1 MFLILFF
8 FVVLTVFLYSIPE
21 LSEHIYNQ
29 CLNSF
34 SGYLV
39 ISISLRF
46 NLSLLSCSFVW
57 NVFLCLLILFDFVLQ
72 IRQNHFLSQSPVGDS
87 IGGLHVASAFGQ
99 DLEVQGWA
107 EAFFRACWASTCRG
121 QNWSQAW
128 VGPELEPDVG

>member
-57 NVFLCLLILFDFVLQ
+57 NVFLCLLTLFDFVLQ

-87 IGGLHVASAFGQ
+87 VGGLHVASAFRQ

-107 EAFFRACWASTCRG
+107 EAFFRACWG
-121 QNWSQAW
+121 
-128 VGPELEPDVG
+128 LHL

>member
-107 EAFFRACWASTCRG
+107 EAFFRACWG
-121 QNWSQAW
+121 
-128 VGPELEPDVG
+128 LHL